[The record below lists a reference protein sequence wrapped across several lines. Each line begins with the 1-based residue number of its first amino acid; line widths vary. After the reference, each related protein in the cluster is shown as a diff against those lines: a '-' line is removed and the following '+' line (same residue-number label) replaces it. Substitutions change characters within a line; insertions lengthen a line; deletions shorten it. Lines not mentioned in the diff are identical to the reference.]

1 MNSKNKKLVN
11 PWKNNIHLCYQS
23 FLNLFNI
30 NNIEVRGKIYKVPNM
45 LVIDTNVVNETTT
58 YNNSKYADEIIIK
71 TQFDFDR
78 ILSNPNQLEYQMY
91 VVDKNYKPLKVEDF
105 PKGSICSNTVFVADD
120 KKTLETTIYIPNWL
134 KERYIEKN
142 QSLIKLLFV
151 CRLNL
156 GDDYYPYTY
165 VGEPIYLGVLVSL
178 FIERHDFQPMSDKC
192 PYSHHFNSSDLLK
205 NIGTLKQLKQW
216 AKQ

>member
-1 MNSKNKKLVN
+1 LLFQIFFISCAKIHDYLWEADGYTGCNSYGYIDKL
-11 PWKNNIHLCYQS
+11 
-23 FLNLFNI
+23 F
-30 NNIEVRGKIYKVPNM
+30 
-45 LVIDTNVVNETTT
+45 
-58 YNNSKYADEIIIK
+58 IK
-71 TQFDFDR
+71 TTFDFGRGSSD
-78 ILSNPNQLEYQMY
+78 PNQLEYQIY

-105 PKGSICSNTVFVADD
+105 PKGSIRSNTLFVADD

-134 KERYIEKN
+134 KERHIEKN

-165 VGEPIYLGVLVSL
+165 VGEPIYLGVLVPL
-178 FIERHDFQPMSDKC
+178 FILRHDSQPMSDKC
-192 PYSHHFNSSDLLK
+192 YYSYHFSSSDISK
-205 NIGTLKQLKQW
+205 NVGTLKQLKQW

>member
-1 MNSKNKKLVN
+1 MPDNDRTT
-11 PWKNNIHLCYQS
+11 PWKDDIKKCFQD
-23 FLNLFNI
+23 FLNFFNV
-30 NNIEVRGKIYKVPNM
+30 NNIEVRGTIYKVPNM

-71 TQFDFDR
+71 TQFNFDR
-78 ILSNPNQLEYQMY
+78 ILSNPNQLEYEMY

-134 KERYIEKN
+134 KERHIEKN